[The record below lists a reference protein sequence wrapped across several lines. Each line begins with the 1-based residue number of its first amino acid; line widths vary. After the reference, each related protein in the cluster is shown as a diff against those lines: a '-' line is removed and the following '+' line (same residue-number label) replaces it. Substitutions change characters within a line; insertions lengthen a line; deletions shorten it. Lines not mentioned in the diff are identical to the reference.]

1 MIRYILRRL
10 LHLIPTVLG
19 VIVIT
24 FILFNLVG
32 GSPGRMALGEKA
44 SAEQVDVFDEAHG
57 YNKPV
62 LYGSRIKTL
71 AFNDSDFTKNAGP
84 FSSLTS
90 LVSFV
95 SAASGERAYLKCAA
109 VPPAPLAF
117 DLREN
122 TAYEWIA
129 TWRNPGEPWKKSS
142 ARFDSGSAATNL
154 APLFAGAKAE
164 FHIAEI
170 KLRRV
175 VANPFDSQLWN
186 YLKSIARLDF
196 GTSTAA
202 NLPVIQLL
210 KEGIFPTMM
219 LTTPILVIELVIAVS
234 LGLLCAYFRG
244 RFFDRAM
251 VFVSVA
257 LMSINYLVWIV
268 VGQYLLAYKARM
280 FPVWGF
286 ESWTYLAL
294 PVLIGVVSG
303 FGGDVRFYRTVML
316 DEIYKDYVRTAFAKG
331 VSTRAVLFKH
341 VLRNAAVPIVTNVI
355 LAIPF
360 LYTGS
365 LLLESYF
372 GIPGVGYLSF
382 NAINSSDPD
391 VIRAVVLIGS
401 VLYVICGLIGDLLAA
416 WFDPRIKL
424 T

>member
-1 MIRYILRRL
+1 MTKFILRRL

-44 SAEQVDVFDEAHG
+44 SAEQVEQFDETHG
-57 YNKPV
+57 FNKPV
-62 LYGSRIKTL
+62 LYGTRIKTL
-71 AFNDSDFTKNAGP
+71 AFNDSDFTKSAGP
-84 FSSLTS
+84 WASQASV
-90 LVSFV
+90 VSHV
-95 SAASGERAYLKCAA
+95 AAGGNGRAYLKCSA
-109 VPPAPLAF
+109 VPSAPLAF
-117 DLREN
+117 DLRAN
-122 TAYEWIA
+122 VAYEWTA
-129 TWRNPGEPWKKSS
+129 EWRKPGGPWRKSN
-142 ARFDSGSAATNL
+142 AYFASGSAATNL
-154 APLFAGAKAE
+154 APLFAGADGE
-164 FHIAEI
+164 FHLADI

-175 VANPFDSQLWN
+175 VPNPFDSQLWN
-186 YLKSIARLDF
+186 YLASIARLDF

-202 NLPVIQLL
+202 NLPVIDLL
-210 KEGIFPTMM
+210 KEGLAPTMM
-219 LTTPILVIELVIAVS
+219 LATPILVIELIVSVS

-268 VGQYLLAYKARM
+268 VGQYLLAYRLDL

-286 ESWTYLAL
+286 ESWMYLAL

-331 VSTRAVLFKH
+331 VSTRDVLFKH

-424 T
+424 S

>member
-1 MIRYILRRL
+1 MLRFITRRL

-44 SAEQVDVFDEAHG
+44 SAEQVDAFDEKSG
-57 YNKPV
+57 FNKPV

-71 AFNDSDFTKNAGP
+71 AFHDHDFQRNAGP
-84 FSSLTS
+84 WSAITS
-90 LVSFV
+90 GVSYV
-95 SAASGERAYLKCAA
+95 AANARERAYLKCTV
-109 VPPAPLAF
+109 VPSPPLAF
-117 DLREN
+117 DLREDS
-122 TAYEWIA
+122 AYEWTA
-129 TWRNPGEPWKKSS
+129 KWRNAGEPWKKSS
-142 ARFDSGSAATNL
+142 ARFETGSTATNL
-154 APLFAGAKAE
+154 ATLFAGAKAE
-164 FHIAEI
+164 FEIADL

-175 VANPFDSQLWN
+175 VANPLDSQLWN
-186 YLKSIARLDF
+186 YLKSIAFLDF

-202 NLPVIQLL
+202 NLPVSQLL
-210 KEGIFPTMM
+210 KDGIVPTMM
-219 LTTPILVIELVIAVS
+219 LATPILVIELVVAVS

-268 VGQYLLAYKARM
+268 VGQYLLAYKAQM

-331 VSTRAVLFKH
+331 VSTRDVLFKH

-382 NAINSSDPD
+382 NAINSSDPA

-401 VLYVICGLIGDLLAA
+401 VLYVLCGLIGDLLAA

>member
-1 MIRYILRRL
+1 L
-10 LHLIPTVLG
+10 
-19 VIVIT
+19 
-24 FILFNLVG
+24 
-32 GSPGRMALGEKA
+32 K
-44 SAEQVDVFDEAHG
+44 
-57 YNKPV
+57 
-62 LYGSRIKTL
+62 
-71 AFNDSDFTKNAGP
+71 
-84 FSSLTS
+84 FSS
-90 LVSFV
+90 
-95 SAASGERAYLKCAA
+95 
-109 VPPAPLAF
+109 VPPPPLAF
-117 DLREN
+117 SLREGV
-122 TAYEWIA
+122 AYEWSA
-129 TWRNPGEPWKKSS
+129 KWRNPGQQWKKSS
-142 ARFDSGSAATNL
+142 AYFASGAAATNL
-154 APLFAGAKAE
+154 SLLFKDAGPEIHVAD
-164 FHIAEI
+164 I

-175 VANPFDSQLWN
+175 VANPLDSQIWN
-186 YLKSIARLDF
+186 YLKNIARLDF

-202 NLPVIQLL
+202 NLPVLQLL
-210 KEGIFPTMM
+210 KEGIAPTTM
-219 LTTPILVIELVIAVS
+219 LATPILLIELVVAVS

-251 VFVSVA
+251 VFISVA

-268 VGQYLLAYKARM
+268 VGQYLLAYKARL

-331 VSTRAVLFKH
+331 VSTRDVLFKH

-424 T
+424 S

>member
-1 MIRYILRRL
+1 MLKYVLRRL

-44 SAEQVDVFDEAHG
+44 SPEQVDVFDEEHG
-57 YNKPV
+57 FNKPV
-62 LYGSRIKTL
+62 LYGTRIKTL
-71 AFNDSDFTKNAGP
+71 AFSDYDLNRNAGP
-84 FSSLTS
+84 WSSVTS
-90 LVSFV
+90 GVTYV
-95 SAASGERAYLKCAA
+95 EATASEPGYLKCTATPA
-109 VPPAPLAF
+109 APLAF
-117 DLREN
+117 DLREDI
-122 TAYEWIA
+122 AYEWTA
-129 TWRNPGEPWKKSS
+129 KWRDPGGPWKKTR
-142 ARFDSGSAATNL
+142 ALFESGSASTNL
-154 APLFAGAKAE
+154 ASLFAGSGSE
-164 FHIAEI
+164 FHIADI

-175 VANPFDSQLWN
+175 VKNPFDSQCWS
-186 YLKSIARLDF
+186 YLASLARFDL

-202 NLPVIQLL
+202 NLPVSQLL
-210 KEGIFPTMM
+210 KEGIGPTMM
-219 LTTPILVIELVIAVS
+219 LATPILIIELIVAVS
-234 LGLLCAYFRG
+234 IGLLCAYFRG

-268 VGQYLLAYKARM
+268 VGQYLMAYKLGW

-303 FGGDVRFYRTVML
+303 FGGEVRFYRTVML

-331 VSTRAVLFKH
+331 VSTRGVLFKH

-355 LAIPF
+355 LSIPF

-401 VLYVICGLIGDLLAA
+401 ILYVLVGLVGDLLSA

-424 T
+424 S

>member
-1 MIRYILRRL
+1 MLKYILRRL

-19 VIVIT
+19 VIIIT

-44 SAEQVDVFDEAHG
+44 SAEQVEAFDEKSG
-57 YNKPV
+57 FNKPV
-62 LYGSRIKTL
+62 LYGTRIKTL
-71 AFNDSDFTKNAGP
+71 AFYDHDFKQNAGP
-84 FSSLTS
+84 WASQTTD
-90 LVSFV
+90 VSYV
-95 SAASGERAYLKCAA
+95 AASMSEQAHLKCTAI
-109 VPPAPLAF
+109 PAPPLAF
-117 DLREN
+117 DLRED
-122 TAYEWIA
+122 TAYEWTA
-129 TWRNPGEPWKKSS
+129 KWRNACQPWKKTS
-142 ARFDSGSAATNL
+142 ARFESGAAATNL
-154 APLFAGAKAE
+154 APLFAGAGAE

-186 YLKSIARLDF
+186 YLKNIAVLDF

-210 KEGIFPTMM
+210 KEGIGPTMM
-219 LTTPILVIELVIAVS
+219 LATPILIIELIVAVS

-244 RFFDRAM
+244 RFLDRAM

-268 VGQYLLAYKARM
+268 VGQYLLAYKAGL

-331 VSTRAVLFKH
+331 VSTRDVLFKH

-382 NAINSSDPD
+382 NAINSSDPA

-424 T
+424 S

>member
-1 MIRYILRRL
+1 MLRYITRRL

-44 SAEQVDVFDEAHG
+44 SAEQVDFFDEQQG
-57 YNKPV
+57 FNKPV
-62 LYGSRIKTL
+62 IFGTRIKTL
-71 AFNDSDFTKNAGP
+71 ALGDYDFSKSAGP
-84 FSSLTS
+84 WSNPSNLS
-90 LVSFV
+90 HN
-95 SAASGERAYLKCAA
+95 ASGFLESRGI
-109 VPPAPLAF
+109 PAPPLAF
-117 DLREN
+117 ALRKD
-122 TAYEWIA
+122 TAYEWNA
-129 TWRNPGEPWKKSS
+129 TWRNLNEPWKKTKWL
-142 ARFDSGSAATNL
+142 APSGIEATNL
-154 APLFAGAKAE
+154 APLFVGAKSE
-164 FHIAEI
+164 FQIADI

-175 VANPFDSQLWN
+175 VKNPFDSQLAH
-186 YLKSIARLDF
+186 YFRQLAHFDF

-202 NLPVIQLL
+202 NLPVIQLI
-210 KEGIFPTMM
+210 KDGIRPTMM
-219 LTTPILVIELVIAVS
+219 LATPILIAELIVSVS

-244 RFFDRAM
+244 RFLDRAM

-268 VGQYLLAYKARM
+268 VGQYLLAFKMRL

-286 ESWTYLAL
+286 ESWAYLVL

-303 FGGDVRFYRTVML
+303 LGGEVRFYRTVML
-316 DEIYKDYVRTAFAKG
+316 DEVYKDYVRTAFAKG
-331 VSTRAVLFKH
+331 VSTRGVLFKH
-341 VLRNAAVPIVTNVI
+341 VLRNAMVPIVTNVI
-355 LAIPF
+355 LSIPF

-372 GIPGVGYLSF
+372 GIPGIGYLSV

-401 VLYVICGLIGDLLAA
+401 VLYVIVGLIGDLLAA
-416 WFDPRIKL
+416 FFDPRIKL
-424 T
+424 S